1 MSLIGENISSRCPI
15 TYFLDRTSSS
25 SFSSPYASSSNSSS
39 YCKQSVPRSIKSI
52 KIGDTIMVDLNGPD
66 MNYELSII
74 MKQNIDE
81 EWTID
86 EMYFKL
92 EFVS

>member
-1 MSLIGENISSRCPI
+1 MSLIGENISSKCPI

-39 YCKQSVPRSIKSI
+39 YCKQSVPRSIKLI

-66 MNYELSII
+66 MNYELSVI